1 MDENIK
7 SSLRARGTWLR
18 LAYMILFAIIIY
30 VTGIVTTVV
39 VVLQFLSKLF
49 TGGVNAQLQG
59 FGQSLGSYLSEIV
72 CFLTFQ
78 TEDMPYPFAHWPSG
92 APGAPGASGA
102 VAPPAKTRR
111 RRRAKSGDEAKPE
124 TG

>member
-49 TGGVNAQLQG
+49 TGGVNARLQG

-72 CFLTFQ
+72 CFLTFH

-92 APGAPGASGA
+92 APGAPG
-102 VAPPAKTRR
+102 
-111 RRRAKSGDEAKPE
+111 
-124 TG
+124 

>member
-7 SSLRARGTWLR
+7 SSLRTRGTWLR
-18 LAYMILFAIIIY
+18 LVYMVLFVIIFN
-30 VTGIVTTVV
+30 VTEIVVTVV

-49 TGGVNAQLQG
+49 TGGVNARLQG

-92 APGAPGASGA
+92 APAAAA
-102 VAPPAKTRR
+102 VAPPAKTKRP
-111 RRRAKSGDEAKPE
+111 RRAKSGDQAKPE
-124 TG
+124 SG